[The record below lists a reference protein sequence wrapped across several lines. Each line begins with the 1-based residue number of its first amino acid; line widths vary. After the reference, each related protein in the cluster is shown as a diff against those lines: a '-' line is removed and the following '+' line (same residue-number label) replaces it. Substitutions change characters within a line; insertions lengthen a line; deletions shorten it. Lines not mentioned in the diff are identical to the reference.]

1 MTHSPHQGVLDRQFA
16 TCTYFQ
22 HDTRSNSQR
31 PQPTRLAIFDF
42 DSTLFYSPL
51 LSPTIWH
58 PTLVHALTSE
68 GLCGP
73 GWWRDIRS
81 LQLGADVEQTHWK
94 GYWNPGVM
102 IQVQAALEDPKT
114 LTVLLTGRR
123 VHPFYDLVSK
133 MLKSQGLDFD
143 MVCLRPDPEEP
154 HGASVFDSTMD
165 YKLSFLLHL
174 LHTIPTIQSVDMW
187 DDRPPHVRRFQDFL
201 NQLCTTQGIIK
212 DAAVHF
218 VHGIRPRYNP
228 KWEHD
233 TVDSILGLTKT
244 YTLVPIASSTVITL
258 DPSTITNLT
267 TRFHYNPPPKMTGE
281 VPVLFADSILLSLK
295 PLSKGHVPFGG
306 IGARVEAKVV
316 ALYEHRY
323 RGLFLKVRIRDDDD
337 DNDYSEDTYCLPL
350 YFKPSERSHLSRF
363 HEWQWEPVRPMDQL
377 VLHGKVDYSY
387 LYGLDTPI
395 KHPKRKR
402 GN

>member
-1 MTHSPHQGVLDRQFA
+1 MLDRQFA
-16 TCTYFQ
+16 KCAFFK
-22 HDTRSNSQR
+22 HDTRFDSPR
-31 PQPTRLAIFDF
+31 PRPTRLAIFDF

-58 PTLVHALTSE
+58 PTLVGALTTE

-73 GWWRDIRS
+73 GWWRDIKS
-81 LQLGADVEQTHWK
+81 LQLGADVEQTRWQ

-102 IQVQAALEDPKT
+102 VEVRAALADPKT

-133 MLKSQGLDFD
+133 MIKSQGLEFD

-174 LHTIPTIQSVDMW
+174 LHTLPTIQSVDMW
-187 DDRPPHVRRFQDFL
+187 DDRPPHVRRFQAFL
-201 NQLCTTQGIIK
+201 DQLCSDQGLIK
-212 DAAVHF
+212 DASVHAVHG
-218 VHGIRPRYNP
+218 VRPRYNP

-233 TVDSILGLTKT
+233 TVERIIGPSKH
-244 YTLVPIASSTVITL
+244 YTLVPVASSTVITL
-258 DPSTITNLT
+258 DSATITNLT
-267 TRFHYNPPPKMTGE
+267 NRFHYNPPPKMTGE
-281 VPVLFADSILLSLK
+281 VPVLFADTIVLSLK
-295 PLSKGHVPFGG
+295 PLSKHHVPFGG
-306 IGARVEAKVV
+306 IGTHVQAKVV
-316 ALYEHRY
+316 ALYEHRF
-323 RGLFLKVRIRDDDD
+323 RGLFLKVRVRDVDDDEEEEEERS
-337 DNDYSEDTYCLPL
+337 YSEDTYCLPL

-363 HEWQWEPVRPMDQL
+363 QEWQWEPVRPMDQM
-377 VLHGKVDYSY
+377 VLHGIVDYSY

-402 GN
+402 DN

>member
-1 MTHSPHQGVLDRQFA
+1 MLDRQFQKCA
-16 TCTYFQ
+16 FFK
-22 HDTRSNSQR
+22 HDTRFESPR
-31 PQPTRLAIFDF
+31 PPPTRLAIFDF

-58 PTLVHALTSE
+58 PTLVQAVTTE

-81 LQLGADVEQTHWK
+81 LQLGADVEQTRWQ

-102 IQVQAALEDPKT
+102 VEVRAALADPKT

-133 MLKSQGLDFD
+133 MIKSQGLEFD

-174 LHTIPTIQSVDMW
+174 LHTVPTLQSVDMW
-187 DDRPPHVRRFQDFL
+187 DDRPPHVRRFQAFL
-201 NQLCTTQGIIK
+201 DQLCSDQGLIK
-212 DAAVHF
+212 DASVHA

-233 TVDSILGLTKT
+233 TVERIIGPSKQ
-244 YTLVPIASSTVITL
+244 YTLVPVASSTVITL

-267 TRFHYNPPPKMTGE
+267 NRFHYNPPPKMTGE
-281 VPVLFADSILLSLK
+281 VPVLFADTIVLSLK
-295 PLSKGHVPFGG
+295 PLSKHRVPFGG
-306 IGARVEAKVV
+306 IGTRVQAKVV
-316 ALYEHRY
+316 ALYEHRF
-323 RGLFLKVRIRDDDD
+323 RGLFLKVRVRDDSGDDDD
-337 DNDYSEDTYCLPL
+337 EEEEDYSENTYCLPL

-363 HEWQWEPVRPMDQL
+363 HEWKWEPVRPMDQI

-402 GN
+402 DN